1 MSSSSNL
8 IRSSLNRGREG
19 AVLIGLISRAQ
30 CQTEHALVALQVCWM
45 KENQKRSWEAPGDKP
60 QPSNP
65 FRFLALLGY
74 LHVLSH
80 EWVSFKPHFA
90 QYKCLNK
97 YNDQYN
103 SVFTDSRYSRQ
114 IDKKQKNMGKGKC
127 WPGGPESPGS
137 FQNSEEQG
145 GGAAETPSQPNTE
158 RRPTDHVLPGRRSWT
173 SHSAS
178 SWKRLLWDTGCLRS
192 HGKSRRTKR
201 PLSLF
206 WPSESFKPN
215 LALST
220 AFLLLNS
227 ILALIFLHFYFLL
240 THFFQI
246 L

>member
-90 QYKCLNK
+90 QCKCLSK

-127 WPGGPESPGS
+127 WLGGPRVSRFLSELWGAGWRGCW
-137 FQNSEEQG
+137 NSIPAEHRTQTNG
-145 GGAAETPSQPNTE
+145 PRAAREALLDITQ
-158 RRPTDHVLPGRRSWT
+158 
-173 SHSAS
+173 
-178 SWKRLLWDTGCLRS
+178 RLLL
-192 HGKSRRTKR
+192 KEA
-201 PLSLF
+201 SLGH
-206 WPSESFKPN
+206 WV
-215 LALST
+215 LAISW
-220 AFLLLNS
+220 
-227 ILALIFLHFYFLL
+227 
-240 THFFQI
+240 
-246 L
+246 